1 MGTAPAP
8 APAPAPEQDGQG
20 NQGGS
25 HNHRSTGQ
33 AAHPPDGRGET
44 LHHPGPRRNPHPCL
58 GRRGRGHQGAARGR
72 AREEHFHRRDLDLV
86 AASNDPKQAWS
97 TPLSVCIL
105 RTGLIQDK
113 PLIKP
118 SQPSSDVVVVT
129 PIGTQPG
136 PLAAANLSGT
146 PMLCSLDSQTSSVL
160 SVRDRTSLLP
170 SYSAVTT
177 SFSITCFGDALRWPH
192 RPPDWLFTG
201 VRV

>member
-1 MGTAPAP
+1 MGADPTAPAP

-20 NQGGS
+20 NQG
-25 HNHRSTGQ
+25 
-33 AAHPPDGRGET
+33 
-44 LHHPGPRRNPHPCL
+44 
-58 GRRGRGHQGAARGR
+58 AARGR
-72 AREEHFHRRDLDLV
+72 AREEHLHRRDLDLV

-136 PLAAANLSGT
+136 PLAAANLSG
-146 PMLCSLDSQTSSVL
+146 S
-160 SVRDRTSLLP
+160 
-170 SYSAVTT
+170 
-177 SFSITCFGDALRWPH
+177 
-192 RPPDWLFTG
+192 
-201 VRV
+201 